1 MVVVRAGKFTMCIVA
16 FAMSG
21 EDSVFQGIT
30 GVEGSLQEF
39 RDLNAL
45 LEKYPVYPFFDLSD
59 MMPGGEKYA
68 D

>member
-16 FAMSG
+16 FAMTG

-30 GVEGSLQEF
+30 GVEGTLQEF

-45 LEKYPVYPFFDLSD
+45 LEKYPVHPFFDL
-59 MMPGGEKYA
+59 GGFK
-68 D
+68 